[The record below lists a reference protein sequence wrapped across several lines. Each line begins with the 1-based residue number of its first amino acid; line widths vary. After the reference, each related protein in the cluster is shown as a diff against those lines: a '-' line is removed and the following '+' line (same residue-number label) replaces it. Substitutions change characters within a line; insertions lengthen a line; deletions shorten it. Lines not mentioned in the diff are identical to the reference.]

1 MRQQY
6 SKLAIFGGTFNPI
19 HCGHLIAAEAVREKL
34 QLDRVIFMTSG
45 RPPHKNDEHLASAED
60 RYEMVR
66 SAIAS
71 NPYFEASRIELDR
84 KGYTY
89 TVDTLRTLKK
99 EYGDTTRLYF
109 IIGTDI
115 VDELT
120 TWKEYENVFK
130 LCEFVTVLR
139 PGYDRSKLDTDI
151 KRLKE
156 QYNVGIHVVTIPLI
170 DISST
175 DIRERCTLGR
185 SIKYL
190 VTDAT
195 EQFIIQHKL
204 YGQNEA

>member
-1 MRQQY
+1 MLQQFN
-6 SKLAIFGGTFNPI
+6 KLGILGGTFNPI
-19 HCGHLIAAEAVREKL
+19 HNGHLIAAESVRESLKL
-34 QLDRVIFMTSG
+34 DKVIFMTSG
-45 RPPHKNDEHLASAED
+45 RPPHKNDEQVADAED

-66 SAIAS
+66 RAIAS

-89 TVDTLRTLKK
+89 TVDTLRALKEK
-99 EYGDTTRLYF
+99 YGDSTKIYF
-109 IIGTDI
+109 IIGADI

-130 LCEFVTVLR
+130 LCEFAAVMR
-139 PGYDRSKLDTDI
+139 PGYNTSKLEADI

-156 QYNVGIHVVTIPLI
+156 QYDVGIHTVTIPLI

-175 DIRERCTLGR
+175 DIRERCAVGR

-190 VTDAT
+190 VTDET
-195 EQFIIQHKL
+195 ERYILQHDL
-204 YGQNEA
+204 YKKDQV